1 LNNSS
6 LENVYHFD
14 KNVQNKVKLYLPEY
28 ENKYIRLNELNHT
41 DFNFTKIQ
49 NTRNTILISDEML
62 ETYEDVYKRKKVIEI
77 VDNQSLEYA
86 KGRYNNKKYF
96 ENINFME

>member
-1 LNNSS
+1 
-6 LENVYHFD
+6 
-14 KNVQNKVKLYLPEY
+14 
-28 ENKYIRLNELNHT
+28 
-41 DFNFTKIQ
+41 
-49 NTRNTILISDEML
+49 ML